1 MAGYRIDFLFYED
14 LEVIL
19 SMIESDSFAES
30 PESVS
35 WLQRYLLKCRLKNLR
50 LAQAR
55 NSRKHSR
62 LQVGFSVILHP
73 KTARK
78 HSAFDYELILLKSKL
93 KELVQLIKEKNL
105 ITEFSGDSFF
115 CSTQNPHATRR
126 TKIVLGEASL
136 EYGDP
141 FLACHL

>member
-1 MAGYRIDFLFYED
+1 MAGSKIDFLFYEG

-35 WLQRYLLKCRLKNLR
+35 WLQKYLLKCRLKNLR

-55 NSRKHSR
+55 NSRKLSR
-62 LQVGFSVILHP
+62 LQVGFSVILHQ

-78 HSAFDYELILLKSKL
+78 HSAFDYELILFKSKL
-93 KELVQLIKEKNL
+93 KELVQLIKEKN
-105 ITEFSGDSFF
+105 IIIEFSGHSFF
-115 CSTQNPHATRR
+115 
-126 TKIVLGEASL
+126 
-136 EYGDP
+136 
-141 FLACHL
+141 